1 MISETK
7 VSRRF
12 FLSAAAAAGG
22 GLLIG
27 STLEPELIGAGGKA
41 LAQTRTKDIPLNAW
55 LRISADDVVTL
66 ISSQSEMGQG
76 VMTTLPAVLA
86 EELGADWSRVK
97 IEFSPV
103 APAYANPR
111 IDWQFTGN
119 SESTTAFFELLR
131 QMGASAREML
141 IAAAASRWGVKPEE
155 CSTDN
160 GKVIH
165 KPPGQLAG
173 QPAGRSLKFG
183 DVAEDAAKV
192 TPPTNP
198 KIKPESEWKLLGK
211 PLSRVDL
218 PAKLNGAAIF
228 GMDFSLPGMVHA
240 AVKQSPAHGGAVA
253 SFDKSSV
260 MGVTGLPGVI
270 DIAPIPNGVAIIA
283 EQYWQASQAL
293 KSLKVAFSD
302 GSAGS
307 AGDAGANAQVST
319 GSLNAQYRAAL
330 DGDSWKTVKTE
341 GKAVSGEAMASQFAD
356 VFSQEYESQFLAHA
370 TMEPMNC
377 TAHTTDDGC
386 TVWGPIQGN
395 QLAQIVLASVLKLPP
410 EKITINRTLLGG
422 GFGRRLAVDF
432 ILQAALVS
440 KAIGKPVKAVWSRE
454 EDIQHDIYRPATLQ
468 RITAGLDKAGRPEAI
483 AHKLV
488 SPSILQ
494 YVFAPAVTEDND
506 PSCLEGLMETHYAIP
521 HQRVD
526 FKLLKVGVPT
536 SVLRTT
542 GYGPNIFAVES
553 FIDELAHKAKADP
566 YEFRRRL
573 LKDERALRV
582 LDTVVEKS
590 GWKKRAPKG
599 TGRGLAITEAF
610 RTHIAHVVELSV
622 KDNVVKIH
630 RIVCVID
637 CGVALDPEICINS
650 IEGGTVWGLGAA
662 FKSNISFK
670 DGRTVEANFNSYQ
683 IAQMDETPPIEVH
696 IVNSSTKGMGGTG
709 EVGPITL
716 VPAVTNAL
724 FAATGKR
731 YRSLPLSRHG
741 LRIV

>member
-12 FLSAAAAAGG
+12 FLSSAAAAGG

-27 STLEPELIGAGGKA
+27 SALEPELIGKA
-41 LAQTRTKDIPLNAW
+41 LAQTRAKDIPLNAW
-55 LRISADDVVTL
+55 LRVSADDVVTL
-66 ISSQSEMGQG
+66 ICSQSEMGQG

-103 APAYANPR
+103 APAYANLR
-111 IDWQFTGN
+111 INWQFTGN
-119 SESTTAFFELLR
+119 SESTSAFFELLR
-131 QMGASAREML
+131 RMGASAREML

-155 CSTDN
+155 CSADN

-165 KPPGQLAG
+165 KPT
-173 QPAGRSLKFG
+173 GRSLKFG

-218 PAKLNGAAIF
+218 PAKLNGTAVF

-260 MGVTGLPGVI
+260 MGMPGVI
-270 DIAPIPNGVAIIA
+270 DVVPIPNGVAVVA
-283 EQYWQASQAL
+283 GQYWQASQAL
-293 KSLKVAFSD
+293 KSLKVTFD
-302 GSAGS
+302 GGP
-307 AGDAGANAQVST
+307 NVNVST

-330 DGDSWKTVKTE
+330 DGDVWKTVKTE
-341 GKAVSGEAMASQFAD
+341 GKAVSGEAMAGQFAD

-395 QLAQIVLASVLKLPP
+395 QLARIVLASVLKLPP

-422 GFGRRLAVDF
+422 GFGRRLVVDF

-440 KAIGKPVKAVWSRE
+440 KAVGKPVKAVWSRE
-454 EDIQHDIYRPATLQ
+454 EDMRHDIYRPATLQ
-468 RITAGLDKAGRPEAI
+468 RITAGLDKAGKPEAI

-494 YVFAPAVTEDND
+494 YVYAPAVTEDND

-542 GYGPNIFAVES
+542 GYGPSIFAVES

-573 LKDERALRV
+573 LKDERALKV
-582 LDTVVEKS
+582 LETAVEKS

-599 TGRGLAITEAF
+599 AGRGLAITEAF

-622 KDNVVKIH
+622 KDNAVKIH

-637 CGVALDPEICINS
+637 CGVALDPEICKNS

-662 FKSNISFK
+662 FKSNITFK
-670 DGRTVEANFNSYQ
+670 DGRTVEANFNGFQ
-683 IAQMDETPPIEVH
+683 IALMHETPPIEVH

-709 EVGPITL
+709 EVGPVTII
-716 VPAVTNAL
+716 PAVTNAL

-731 YRSLPLSRHG
+731 YRSLPLGQHG
-741 LRIV
+741 LKLA